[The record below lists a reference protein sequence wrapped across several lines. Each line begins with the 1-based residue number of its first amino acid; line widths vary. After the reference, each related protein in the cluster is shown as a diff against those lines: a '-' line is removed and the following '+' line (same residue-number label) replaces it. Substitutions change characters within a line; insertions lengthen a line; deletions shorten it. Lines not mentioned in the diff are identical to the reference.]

1 MRVVECIP
9 EPEVHINSNFLYNVC
24 LTDFGQAQNSLL
36 VTTWGAQMRITTWGA
51 QMRTASY

>member
-36 VTTWGAQMRITTWGA
+36 VITWGA
-51 QMRTASY
+51 QMRTTSY